1 MVAVPVNFGQ
11 KNAVSIPSNDWDTSK
26 NWDKVKVKQWEKKA
40 QEVSWNISRDSS
52 LLIPIAH
59 DLAAQ
64 FLPEEL
70 RQQISKINKA
80 GGLTHLHLQGL
91 PQEPYLCKSPVDGNR
106 PVGKRTFVSEIILL
120 GIISFALGAE
130 VFAYAEQKNGDLVQN
145 VAPIKGFEKTQSN
158 AGIGKFGWHSDDAPF
173 KRPYRAEGI
182 ALYCLRNESQTV
194 TLFAD
199 IDDIIKAL
207 HPIDLQV
214 LREPRFR
221 VRTPESFKLFEG
233 KMIYSEPRAIIT
245 DGEAGA
251 EIALATYNVQPVDD
265 EDSEAFDALY
275 ALKLALRTPV
285 AKSFVLQQGDLLIIS
300 NVRGVHARGPIVGG
314 DRWLQRCYFRKDLT
328 DLRQVTNSSDDDCR
342 VFRSEEL
349 FLL

>member
-11 KNAVSIPSNDWDTSK
+11 KDADAVSISSQDWDI
-26 NWDKVKVKQWEKKA
+26 VKLKQWEKKA
-40 QEVSWNISRDSS
+40 QEVSWNVSRDSS
-52 LLIPIAH
+52 LLISIAK
-59 DLAAQ
+59 DLASQ
-64 FLPEEL
+64 YLPEEW
-70 RQQISKINKA
+70 RQQIRQINQP
-80 GGLTHLHLQGL
+80 GGFTHLHIKGL
-91 PQEPYLCKSPVDGNR
+91 PQEPYLCKSPVDGSR
-106 PVGKRTFVSEIILL
+106 PIGKRSFVSEIILL
-120 GIISFALGAE
+120 GIISEALGAE
-130 VFAYAEQKNGDLVQN
+130 VFAYQEEKNGDLVQN
-145 VAPIKGFEKTQSN
+145 IAPIKGLEKTQSN
-158 AGIGKFGWHSDDAPF
+158 ASIGKFGWHSDNAPF
-173 KRPYRAEGI
+173 KRPYRPEGI
-182 ALYCLRNESQTV
+182 ALYCLRNESR
-194 TLFAD
+194 TLTYFAD

-207 HPIDLQV
+207 YPIDLQV

-221 VRTPESFKLFEG
+221 VRTPESFKLYGG
-233 KMIYSEPRAIIT
+233 KMVYSEPRAIIT
-245 DGEAGA
+245 DGEAGP

-328 DLRQVTNSSDDDCR
+328 DLRQVTNSSDDCR
-342 VFRSEEL
+342 VFSSEQL